1 LQAGFP
7 VILVTSLLLIA
18 SAVLIAG
25 PLSTAGLPSDR
36 PAETK
41 FMIVRQCF
49 SKWRKRTVPE
59 LPAVPIVLEGSSV
72 LHQMF
77 RFDWES
83 WKKLP
88 AEDQRRV
95 EAEAI
100 ELFQSW
106 EKGSGDAPGYQSAI
120 YSLVGHKGDLL
131 FLHFR
136 DSIAA
141 LNTLELELAQTG
153 LNAFLQP
160 QHSYLSVVELGLYE
174 SSAKT
179 YAALAEK
186 GFAQWSPEWN
196 AGVQEVV
203 ARQSAAMAQR
213 LLPAIPPA
221 KYLCFYPMDRKRG
234 EVRNWYAEPM
244 AERQRMMHEHG
255 MIGRRYADSVR
266 QIITGSIGFDD
277 WEWGVDL
284 FAEDPLVFKKLI
296 YEMRFDEVSAVYALF
311 GQFFVSV
318 RVPAGNL
325 ASWLGGK
332 LS

>member
-1 LQAGFP
+1 
-7 VILVTSLLLIA
+7 
-18 SAVLIAG
+18 
-25 PLSTAGLPSDR
+25 
-36 PAETK
+36 
-41 FMIVRQCF
+41 M
-49 SKWRKRTVPE
+49 PE

-77 RFDWES
+77 RFDWEA

-95 EAEAI
+95 EAEAV
-100 ELFQSW
+100 ELLQSW

-213 LLPAIPPA
+213 PGQPPCQVRTTSATTISTASPPRAASRVAWSTYRVLSGNSRGWIDKIEPCHRRKCLPRARLL
-221 KYLCFYPMDRKRG
+221 
-234 EVRNWYAEPM
+234 
-244 AERQRMMHEHG
+244 
-255 MIGRRYADSVR
+255 
-266 QIITGSIGFDD
+266 
-277 WEWGVDL
+277 
-284 FAEDPLVFKKLI
+284 
-296 YEMRFDEVSAVYALF
+296 SA
-311 GQFFVSV
+311 
-318 RVPAGNL
+318 R
-325 ASWLGGK
+325 SWK
-332 LS
+332 PSHS